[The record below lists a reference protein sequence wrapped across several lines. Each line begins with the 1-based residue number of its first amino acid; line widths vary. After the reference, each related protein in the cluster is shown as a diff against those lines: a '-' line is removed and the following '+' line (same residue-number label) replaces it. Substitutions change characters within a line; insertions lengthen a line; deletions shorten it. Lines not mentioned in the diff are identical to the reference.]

1 MELYILDNND
11 LSTLSILECSDYE
24 INLDNQFTDKS
35 TFRVNKAPGQIKDNF
50 LVDEVE
56 ATDKEEK
63 FVNLVCSDISNI
75 FNRKIIEQDTN
86 LMTTRS
92 IEYFLAHMMDVNFVN
107 SDDSVLN
114 KSYINITYTEH
125 TQAKVQTNAENG
137 IYNFHTFM
145 ENCREYQ
152 NVYVDFSIENGYLNI
167 EIKYKNDTPVTID
180 TTIPEIT
187 HYNKV
192 YEQDITAKVTVYVR
206 ETNETL
212 NWYLKTD
219 RTVTTNKNDPN
230 RATGAIEVI
239 SVDTLDVAEQEAL
252 NVFKGNTYKHL
263 VEFSMSKNSKLV
275 DTTTLYIG
283 RAIIIK
289 TPDGIYES
297 IISGISL
304 HDDNFV
310 NFKSGNIR
318 ITFIDKLKQEQ
329 ENYGNKL
336 DVTGGTIKGNLT
348 TTGTTTTGT
357 LISNGNANV
366 NGDLEMKGAVIRNL
380 SESGSTIPETTILDV
395 AGSTDGF
402 QIKYKADTADIGVA
416 KLTTQDDNNA
426 QLTLGNTISGTYNEA
441 LRITNGQID
450 VFNQKNL
457 TVGCNGNNTNNYPW
471 HRIATVTAGTG
482 SWQDRDAILEIK
494 SNFDATYYGLIKVS
508 LRTNSASSSQ
518 ACSGAVRWLVRSGYA
533 AGDVVMGRWGVSG
546 QNVYADVYL
555 KVPASYPRTLIRQY
569 DPVKSWNLISS
580 QEASDTTTT
589 DKKGSVE
596 CYKDV
601 ATAAT
606 QLRGQAYTATHAGV
620 DVATVNYSNS
630 AGSATSATTWSGNT
644 ALTNDHATLN
654 TGDTWIPVI
663 SSGKLQH
670 TLRAIWST
678 QQHTNYNTNQH
689 YLATLSTLTYWNGA
703 YNSSGNSNLQYATKG
718 KIPRMRSSAQIVYKR
733 QSYSSSAWG
742 NTNLVAN
749 SSKTV
754 GSDFVISGNTIKVN
768 NSNVNRVKVTLSI
781 SGARAGTGTD
791 LYFNVIA
798 NGTQTDVYYKSYN
811 SSYGYWASGG
821 SMTFIADVSNGSTIY
836 ARGGTGSATTFE
848 PLNTILVV
856 EDVSVW

>member
-1 MELYILDNND
+1 MELYVLDNND

-50 LVDEVE
+50 LVVNGLYQQFLFIIDEVE

-125 TQAKVQTNAENG
+125 TQAKVQTNSENG

-152 NVYVDFSIENGYLNI
+152 NVYVDFSIENKHLNI

-230 RATGAIEVI
+230 RAAGAIEVI

-304 HDDNFV
+304 DDDNFV

-348 TTGTTTTGT
+348 TTGNQTINGTLNSGNADGSTAFYLKGGNDSQIYWKEYGYGDKFRIIPEFGGVDDSNKLRIQGAVGGAGTDPSLYDLMTITGKTGHLWTKGNIESGAGDVAFIHKHPTSGVQCRFGIGSGGTNRGYYDDTAGKWMVYYDGSTLNLNNGTYVVGNMATSEYLKLPKDRAIQFSNTNILRVNSSNNTVLSGPGATMYFRPQGDTSSTNEMTYDTSGNLICPVMKATNGFWSRDQGTVGTASGTGRLVIKRAVNTEAPNNGVVLEYGNSTSWTGQLFIGDNATQGIYYNGWSNGTRGSWRRLNEVGVSLYDNTTGT
-357 LISNGNANV
+357 TGTVTLSQTAANFNYLEIYYRKNNNYTSASAYSSV
-366 NGDLEMKGAVIRNL
+366 KVYSPNNKKVDLVWGAV
-380 SESGSTIPETTILDV
+380 EGSTTNQV
-395 AGSTDGF
+395 QFAV
-402 QIKYKADTADIGVA
+402 K
-416 KLTTQDDNNA
+416 
-426 QLTLGNTISGTYNEA
+426 TISGTQITHNNAGYVNFEA
-441 LRITNGQID
+441 SSWSRST
-450 VFNQKNL
+450 
-457 TVGCNGNNTNNYPW
+457 NTN
-471 HRIATVTAGTG
+471 
-482 SWQDRDAILEIK
+482 EI
-494 SNFDATYYGLIKVS
+494 YI
-508 LRTNSASSSQ
+508 
-518 ACSGAVRWLVRSGYA
+518 
-533 AGDVVMGRWGVSG
+533 
-546 QNVYADVYL
+546 
-555 KVPASYPRTLIRQY
+555 
-569 DPVKSWNLISS
+569 
-580 QEASDTTTT
+580 
-589 DKKGSVE
+589 
-596 CYKDV
+596 
-601 ATAAT
+601 
-606 QLRGQAYTATHAGV
+606 
-620 DVATVNYSNS
+620 
-630 AGSATSATTWSGNT
+630 
-644 ALTNDHATLN
+644 
-654 TGDTWIPVI
+654 
-663 SSGKLQH
+663 
-670 TLRAIWST
+670 
-678 QQHTNYNTNQH
+678 
-689 YLATLSTLTYWNGA
+689 
-703 YNSSGNSNLQYATKG
+703 
-718 KIPRMRSSAQIVYKR
+718 
-733 QSYSSSAWG
+733 
-742 NTNLVAN
+742 
-749 SSKTV
+749 
-754 GSDFVISGNTIKVN
+754 
-768 NSNVNRVKVTLSI
+768 VKVL
-781 SGARAGTGTD
+781 G
-791 LYFNVIA
+791 
-798 NGTQTDVYYKSYN
+798 YYN
-811 SSYGYWASGG
+811 
-821 SMTFIADVSNGSTIY
+821 
-836 ARGGTGSATTFE
+836 
-848 PLNTILVV
+848 
-856 EDVSVW
+856 